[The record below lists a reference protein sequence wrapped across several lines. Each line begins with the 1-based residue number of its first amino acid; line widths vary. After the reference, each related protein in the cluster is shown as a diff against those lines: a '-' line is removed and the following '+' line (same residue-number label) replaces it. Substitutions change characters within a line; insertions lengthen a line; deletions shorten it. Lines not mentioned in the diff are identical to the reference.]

1 MNGTIKLDTATD
13 IPGRTGNWAIQGA
26 VAAGRGMVLF
36 GFTLASLVLWA
47 VLLTAVALIPLGVGL
62 PLTAV
67 TLAGHT
73 RS

>member
-1 MNGTIKLDTATD
+1 MNGTIKPDTATD
-13 IPGRTGNWAIQGA
+13 IPGRTRNWAAQGA
-26 VAAGRGMVLF
+26 VAAGRGMILF
-36 GFTLASLVLWA
+36 GLTLVSLVLWT